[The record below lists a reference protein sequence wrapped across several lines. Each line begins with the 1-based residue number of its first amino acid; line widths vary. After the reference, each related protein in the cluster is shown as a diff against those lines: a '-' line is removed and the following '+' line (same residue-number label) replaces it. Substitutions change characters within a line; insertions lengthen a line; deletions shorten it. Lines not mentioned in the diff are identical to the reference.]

1 LKKGYR
7 MKTVYRFH
15 WRSVFYVFGVLFSMA
30 ADATPVAVDAVEAEG
45 IDPDRLRR
53 LDTLVDTY
61 ITERRVPGMTV
72 LISRNGKIVYEANQ
86 GVMGLDNP
94 APIAADTIYRIYSMT
109 KAVTAV
115 AALILYEEGRFHL
128 YDPVAKYLPEFADM
142 QIWQDGQLQPAQRP
156 ITMHQLFTHTAGLS
170 YGFRGDHPL
179 RSSFDALALEKSPN
193 LAEFT
198 RRLAKLPLVFEPGTA
213 WGYSYASEVLG
224 AVVAKLSGQSLEAFL
239 QARLF
244 KPLNMRDTSFEL
256 VKNAQSRLASSH
268 IWHDAQAGMTPTPA
282 APQNPGYRL
291 KPYDSGGMG
300 LFSTARDYLNFLE
313 MLRAEGRF
321 GEQQILSPKT
331 VKFMTKD
338 HLPRRITDANIGPDH
353 DPVLGLGGGHGLGI
367 GVYIDPVRRGVLS
380 SVGENNWGGVSGTVY
395 WLDTT
400 EELVVVAM
408 VQLFN
413 SPWRLRDDLSVGIYQ
428 ALSKVYE

>member
-1 LKKGYR
+1 
-7 MKTVYRFH
+7 
-15 WRSVFYVFGVLFSMA
+15 
-30 ADATPVAVDAVEAEG
+30 
-45 IDPDRLRR
+45 
-53 LDTLVDTY
+53 
-61 ITERRVPGMTV
+61 
-72 LISRNGKIVYEANQ
+72 
-86 GVMGLDNP
+86 
-94 APIAADTIYRIYSMT
+94 
-109 KAVTAV
+109 
-115 AALILYEEGRFHL
+115 
-128 YDPVAKYLPEFADM
+128 
-142 QIWQDGQLQPAQRP
+142 
-156 ITMHQLFTHTAGLS
+156 
-170 YGFRGDHPL
+170 
-179 RSSFDALALEKSPN
+179 
-193 LAEFT
+193 
-198 RRLAKLPLVFEPGTA
+198 
-213 WGYSYASEVLG
+213 
-224 AVVAKLSGQSLEAFL
+224 
-239 QARLF
+239 
-244 KPLNMRDTSFEL
+244 MRDTSFEL
-256 VKNAQSRLASSH
+256 VKKAQSRLASSH
-268 IWHDAQAGMTPTPA
+268 IWHDAQAGMTLTLA